1 MNISKLIK
9 LSVLLLAVLIS
20 AKVAQAEEKKI
31 CSSTMNPSQ
40 IDGYQITQPGGNLR
54 GQVKLQPQTGA
65 FSITAEGRSEL
76 KEKVTLHGDTKIY
89 AVARHDKAIILYGY
103 TVNITVVE
111 GNARLGLPNVLT
123 YLYWQP
129 NEKTIFVTYD
139 HPYLE
144 NTELSYQ
151 QTDC

>member
-9 LSVLLLAVLIS
+9 LSVLLLALLIS
-20 AKVAQAEEKKI
+20 VELAQAEEKKI
-31 CSSTMNPSQ
+31 CSSIMNPSQ
-40 IDGYQITQPGGNLR
+40 IDGYQIARPGGNLR
-54 GQVKLQPQTGA
+54 GQVKLQPQTGS
-65 FSITAEGRSEL
+65 FSITAEGQSEL

-89 AVARHDKAIILYGY
+89 AVARHDQAIILYGY
-103 TVNITVVE
+103 TVNLTVVE
-111 GNARLGLPNVLT
+111 GNARLSLPNVLT

-129 NEKTIFVTYD
+129 DEKTIFVTYD

-144 NTELSYQ
+144 NTGLSYQ